1 MTNMVLMPATL
12 PLECG
17 KIRKTPR
24 RKTEVSFQR
33 TPGSGAYVLGA
44 LSKKIPSAREAQRTG
59 GGSAR
64 NHGGNFRQSGAIL
77 PETCDRLCSQVDLCS
92 RRGEAA
98 RNMHVNLRPGGV

>member
-33 TPGSGAYVLGA
+33 TPSSGAYVLGA
-44 LSKKIPSAREAQRTG
+44 LSKK
-59 GGSAR
+59 
-64 NHGGNFRQSGAIL
+64 
-77 PETCDRLCSQVDLCS
+77 S
-92 RRGEAA
+92 RPRGERNGRVEVVRETMAA
-98 RNMHVNLRPGGV
+98 ISAKADLYYLRPAIGSVHKWTFVPGVATRPEICM